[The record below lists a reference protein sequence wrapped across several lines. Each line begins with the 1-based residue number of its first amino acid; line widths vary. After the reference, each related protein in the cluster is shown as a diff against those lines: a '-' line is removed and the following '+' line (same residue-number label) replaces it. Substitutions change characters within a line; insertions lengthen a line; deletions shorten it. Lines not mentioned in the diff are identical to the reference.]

1 MQDRSLTVPQIL
13 NFPMFPTGN
22 SEGETINPSVVKAS
36 FPPSTCKT
44 AASSLVSSGLA
55 KCSLNTLSI
64 NSDEKR
70 IIGTWYSEE
79 ENQTVCFYEDGTG
92 EVDGIPFEWIIL
104 EDKQLK
110 CTFSLFGSEVFDY
123 QITGSK
129 LILEDEDEH
138 SEYLKQ

>member
-1 MQDRSLTVPQIL
+1 MLSAKGKKKMKELL
-13 NFPMFPTGN
+13 
-22 SEGETINPSVVKAS
+22 
-36 FPPSTCKT
+36 KT
-44 AASSLVSSGLA
+44 RNGKIGLGIVI
-55 KCSLNTLSI
+55 CIVLIIIIVSI

-129 LILEDEDEH
+129 LILEDENEH

>member
-1 MQDRSLTVPQIL
+1 MKELLKTR
-13 NFPMFPTGN
+13 N
-22 SEGETINPSVVKAS
+22 SKI
-36 FPPSTCKT
+36 
-44 AASSLVSSGLA
+44 GLGIVI
-55 KCSLNTLSI
+55 CIVLIIIVLSI

-110 CTFSLFGSEVFDY
+110 CSFSLFGSEVFDY

-129 LILEDEDEH
+129 LILEDESEH